1 MKLDLPTQPFLQS
14 TPDPLQLINRTQQ
27 PHAPFRL
34 TKGFPGAYGRLRAVT
49 TPLNPGEIPTH
60 TANTHTL
67 LWLLLNDTKANFY
80 FTSELCMRACARG
93 SVCECEC
100 VCMCA
105 CVYALACVCMCG
117 CVGRRIGVCVRAH
130 VHVCARACA
139 GVCVNVRAHVFMC
152 EYARSWLP
160 VLPPKLKLE
169 RTHTNPPTH
178 TRTHTHSLTHSRTH
192 SHIYTHMRAR
202 AQTDRPGRVRMSL
215 CSSIPLVKG
224 FLAN

>member
-1 MKLDLPTQPFLQS
+1 MHCATAPQIWWELFGAAGSPRYWLHGMVKSSHHIRGLPKRGRLKLDLPTQPFLQS

-34 TKGFPGAYGRLRAVT
+34 SKGFPGAYDRLRAVT

-100 VCMCA
+100 EGVCA
-105 CVYALACVCMCG
+105 CVYALACV
-117 CVGRRIGVCVRAH
+117 
-130 VHVCARACA
+130 
-139 GVCVNVRAHVFMC
+139 
-152 EYARSWLP
+152 
-160 VLPPKLKLE
+160 
-169 RTHTNPPTH
+169 
-178 TRTHTHSLTHSRTH
+178 
-192 SHIYTHMRAR
+192 
-202 AQTDRPGRVRMSL
+202 
-215 CSSIPLVKG
+215 
-224 FLAN
+224 